1 MSSFQERQGSLKIV
15 DAAKVAARGALFVTE
30 ARLRTML
37 KWIWLIIGL
46 AIANPVLYLVS
57 IGLGVGAYID
67 ENTGGM
73 GVDGVSYITFLAPA
87 LLATAAIQGAIDES
101 VYPTLEGF
109 KWNKIFFS
117 MNSTPLS
124 GNHIAMGVFLN
135 SLIRVIFTA
144 VIYWLVMLAFGVLES
159 PRAWLAIFTAV
170 MAGAAFGALM
180 QALAGMLEN
189 EDIFFTVLQRFV
201 IMPLFLFSGT
211 FYPLTNM
218 PIFLQWIGWISPLW
232 HATELGRWLT
242 YGHEISSL
250 MLYTHFIFLNSL
262 LLFGVIA
269 SRRIFTRRLG
279 K

>member
-67 ENTGGM
+67 KNTGGM

-144 VIYWLVMLAFGVLES
+144 VIYWFVMLAFGVLES

-189 EDIFFTVLQRFV
+189 QDIFFTVLQRFV

-250 MLYTHFIFLNSL
+250 MIYTHFIFLNSL

>member
-1 MSSFQERQGSLKIV
+1 MSQLHQRQGSLKIV

-37 KWIWLIIGL
+37 KWIWLIISL
-46 AIANPVLYLVS
+46 AIANPVLYLIS

-67 ENTGGM
+67 KNTGGM

-109 KWNKIFFS
+109 KWNKTFFS
-117 MNSTPLS
+117 MNATPLS
-124 GNHIAMGVFLN
+124 GNHIAMGVFYN

-144 VIYWLVMLAFGVLES
+144 VVYWFVMLAFGVLES
-159 PRAWLAIFTAV
+159 SRAWLAIFTAI

-180 QALAGMLEN
+180 QALAGLLEN
-189 EDIFFTVLQRFV
+189 ENIFFTVLNRFV

-211 FYPLTNM
+211 FYPLTSM

-250 MLYTHFIFLNSL
+250 MLYVHFIFLNTL
-262 LLFGVIA
+262 LIVGVIA

>member
-1 MSSFQERQGSLKIV
+1 MSSLQSRQGSLKIV
-15 DAAKVAARGALFVTE
+15 DSARVAARGALFVTE
-30 ARLRTML
+30 ARLRAML
-37 KWIWLIIGL
+37 KYVGLIISI

-57 IGLGVGAYID
+57 IGLGLGTYID
-67 ENTGGM
+67 KNAGPM
-73 GVDGVSYITFLAPA
+73 GVDGVSYLTFLAPA
-87 LLATAAIQGAIDES
+87 LLATAAIQGAMDES

-109 KWNKIFFS
+109 KWDKTFFS

-124 GNHIAMGVFLN
+124 GNQIAMGVFFN
-135 SLIRVIFTA
+135 SLIRTIFTA
-144 VIYWLVMLAFGVLES
+144 ILYWLVMLAFGVLES

-180 QALAGMLEN
+180 QALAGFLEN
-189 EDIFFTVLQRFV
+189 ENVFFTVVQRFI

-218 PIFLQWIGWISPLW
+218 PIFLQWIGWVSPLW

-242 YGHEISSL
+242 YGSEISTP
-250 MLYTHFIFLNSL
+250 MLFLHFIFLNSIL
-262 LLFGVIA
+262 IFGVIA
-269 SRRIFTRRLG
+269 SRRIFTKRLA

>member
-1 MSSFQERQGSLKIV
+1 MSTTQERQGSLKII
-15 DAAKVAARGALFVTE
+15 DAAKVAARGALYVTE
-30 ARLRTML
+30 ARLRAML
-37 KWIWLIIGL
+37 KWIWLIIGIS
-46 AIANPVLYLVS
+46 IANPVLYLVS
-57 IGLGVGAYID
+57 IGLGVGSYID
-67 ENTGGM
+67 KNTGGM

-101 VYPTLEGF
+101 VFPTLEGF

-124 GNHIAMGVFLN
+124 GNHIAMGVFFN

-144 VIYWLVMLAFGVLES
+144 VMYWVVMLAFGVLES
-159 PRAWLAIFTAV
+159 PRSWLAIFTAV
-170 MAGAAFGALM
+170 MAGAAFGAMM
-180 QALAGMLEN
+180 QALAGLLEN
-189 EDIFFTVLQRFV
+189 ENIFFTVLNRFV

-218 PIFLQWIGWISPLW
+218 PIYLQWIGWISPLW

-242 YGHEISSL
+242 YGHEISTQ
-250 MLYTHFIFLNSL
+250 MLYVHFVFLNSL
-262 LLFGVIA
+262 LLIGVIA

>member
-1 MSSFQERQGSLKIV
+1 MSRTQERQGSLKII
-15 DAAKVAARGALFVTE
+15 DAAKVAARSALYVTE
-30 ARLRTML
+30 ARLRAML
-37 KWIWLIIGL
+37 KWIWLIISL

-57 IGLGVGAYID
+57 IGLGVGSYID
-67 ENTGGM
+67 KNTGGM

-109 KWNKIFFS
+109 KWNKTFFS
-117 MNSTPLS
+117 MNATPLS
-124 GNHIAMGVFLN
+124 GNHIAMGVFFN
-135 SLIRVIFTA
+135 SLVRVIFTA
-144 VIYWLVMLAFGVLES
+144 VVYWFVMLAFGVLES
-159 PRAWLAIFTAV
+159 PRSWLAIFTAV
-170 MAGAAFGALM
+170 MAGAAFGAIM
-180 QALAGMLEN
+180 QALAGLLEN
-189 EDIFFTVLQRFV
+189 ENIFFTVLNRFV

-218 PIFLQWIGWISPLW
+218 PIYLQWIGWISPLW

-242 YGHEISSL
+242 YDHEISSQ
-250 MLYTHFIFLNSL
+250 MLYVHFVFLNTL
-262 LLFGVIA
+262 LLIGVIA

>member
-37 KWIWLIIGL
+37 KWIWLIICL
-46 AIANPVLYLVS
+46 AIANPVLYLIS

-67 ENTGGM
+67 KNTGGM

-250 MLYTHFIFLNSL
+250 MIYTHFIFLNSL

>member
-1 MSSFQERQGSLKIV
+1 MSSLRERQGSLKIV
-15 DAAKVAARGALFVTE
+15 DAAKVAARGAIFVTE
-30 ARLRTML
+30 ARLRAML
-37 KWIWLIIGL
+37 KWVWLIIGL
-46 AIANPVLYLVS
+46 AIANPVLYLIS

-67 ENTGGM
+67 KNTGGM
-73 GVDGVSYITFLAPA
+73 GVDGVSYITYLAPA

-109 KWNKIFFS
+109 KWNKTFFS
-117 MNSTPLS
+117 MNATPLS
-124 GNHIAMGVFLN
+124 GNHIAMGVFFN

-189 EDIFFTVLQRFV
+189 EDVFFTVLGRFV

-218 PIFLQWIGWISPLW
+218 PIYLQWIGWISPLW
-232 HATELGRWLT
+232 HATELGRWLS
-242 YGHEISSL
+242 YGHEISSQ
-250 MLYTHFIFLNSL
+250 MLYVHFIFLNSL
-262 LLFGVIA
+262 LLIGIIA
-269 SRRIFTRRLG
+269 SRRIFTKRLG

>member
-144 VIYWLVMLAFGVLES
+144 VIYWFVMLAFGVLES

-262 LLFGVIA
+262 LMFGVFA

>member
-1 MSSFQERQGSLKIV
+1 MSSFQARQGSLKIV

-30 ARLRTML
+30 ARLRNML
-37 KWIWLIIGL
+37 KWVWLIIAI

-57 IGLGVGAYID
+57 IGLGLGSFID
-67 ENTGGM
+67 QNAGSA
-73 GVDGVSYITFLAPA
+73 GVDGVSYLTFLAPA
-87 LLATAAIQGAIDES
+87 LLATAAIQGALDES

-117 MNSTPLS
+117 MNATPLS
-124 GNHIAMGVFLN
+124 GNHIAMGVFFN
-135 SLIRVIFTA
+135 SLTRVVFTT
-144 VIYWLVMLAFGVLES
+144 VLYWLVMLAFGVLES

-170 MAGAAFGALM
+170 MAGAAFGAFM
-180 QALAGMLEN
+180 QALAGLMEN
-189 EDIFFTVLQRFV
+189 ENLFFTLVERFI

-211 FYPLTNM
+211 FYPLSSM
-218 PIFLQWIGWISPLW
+218 PVFLQWIGWISPLW

-242 YGHEISSL
+242 YGSEISTQ
-250 MLYTHFIFLNSL
+250 MLFVHFIFLNSIL
-262 LLFGVIA
+262 VVGLIA

>member
-1 MSSFQERQGSLKIV
+1 MSSFQTRQGSLKIV
-15 DAAKVAARGALFVTE
+15 DAAKVAARGSIFVAE
-30 ARLRTML
+30 ARLRSMM

-67 ENTGGM
+67 KNTGGM

-124 GNHIAMGVFLN
+124 GNHIATGVFLN
-135 SLIRVIFTA
+135 SLIRVTFTA
-144 VIYWLVMLAFGVLES
+144 VIYWFVMLAFGVLES
-159 PRAWLAIFTAV
+159 PRAWLAIFTAI
-170 MAGAAFGALM
+170 MAGAAFGAMM

-218 PIFLQWIGWISPLW
+218 PIYLQWIGWISPLW

>member
-1 MSSFQERQGSLKIV
+1 MSSTTRQGSIKLV
-15 DAAKVAARGALFVTE
+15 DSAKVAARGALFVTE
-30 ARLRTML
+30 ARLRAMM
-37 KWIWLIIGL
+37 KWVWLILSL

-57 IGLGVGAYID
+57 IGLGVGSYID
-67 ENTGGM
+67 KNTGGM

-124 GNHIAMGVFLN
+124 GNQIAMGVFFN
-135 SLIRVIFTA
+135 SLIRVVFTA
-144 VIYWLVMLAFGVLES
+144 VIYWFVMLAFGVLES
-159 PRAWLAIFTAV
+159 PRAWLAIFTAI
-170 MAGAAFGALM
+170 MAGAAFGAMM
-180 QALAGMLEN
+180 QALAGLLEN
-189 EDIFFTVLQRFV
+189 ENIFFTVLNRFV

-218 PIFLQWIGWISPLW
+218 PIYLQWIGWISPLW

-250 MLYTHFIFLNSL
+250 MLYIHFIFLNSL
-262 LLFGVIA
+262 LLVGIIA

>member
-1 MSSFQERQGSLKIV
+1 MSSFQTRQGSLKIV

-30 ARLRTML
+30 ARLRAML
-37 KWIWLIIGL
+37 KWVWLIIGI

-67 ENTGGM
+67 KNTGGM

-109 KWNKIFFS
+109 KWDKIFFS

-124 GNHIAMGVFLN
+124 GNHIAMGVFFN
-135 SLIRVIFTA
+135 SVIRVTFTA
-144 VIYWLVMLAFGVLES
+144 VIYWFVMLAFGVLES
-159 PRAWLAIFTAV
+159 PRAWLAIFTAI

-180 QALAGMLEN
+180 QALAGLLEN
-189 EDIFFTVLQRFV
+189 EDIFFTVLGRFV

-218 PIFLQWIGWISPLW
+218 PIYLQWIGWISPLW
-232 HATELGRWLT
+232 HATELGRWLS

-262 LLFGVIA
+262 LLIGIIA

>member
-1 MSSFQERQGSLKIV
+1 MSSLRERQGSLKIV
-15 DAAKVAARGALFVTE
+15 DAAKVAARGAIFVTE
-30 ARLRTML
+30 ARLRAML

-46 AIANPVLYLVS
+46 AIANPVLYLIS

-67 ENTGGM
+67 KNTGGM

-101 VYPTLEGF
+101 VFPTLEGF
-109 KWNKIFFS
+109 KWNKTFFS
-117 MNSTPLS
+117 MNATPLS
-124 GNHIAMGVFLN
+124 GNHIAMGVFFN

-144 VIYWLVMLAFGVLES
+144 AIYWFVMLAFGALES

-189 EDIFFTVLQRFV
+189 EDIFFTVLGRFV

-218 PIFLQWIGWISPLW
+218 PIYLQWIGWISPLW
-232 HATELGRWLT
+232 HATELGRWLS
-242 YGHEISSL
+242 YGHEISSQ
-250 MLYTHFIFLNSL
+250 MLYVHFIFLNSL
-262 LLFGVIA
+262 LLIGIIA
-269 SRRIFTRRLG
+269 SRRIFTKRLG

>member
-1 MSSFQERQGSLKIV
+1 MSSFQTRQGSLKIV
-15 DAAKVAARGALFVTE
+15 DAAKVAARGSIFVAE

-37 KWIWLIIGL
+37 KWIWLIISL

-67 ENTGGM
+67 KNTGGM

-101 VYPTLEGF
+101 VFPTLEGF

-117 MNSTPLS
+117 MNATPLS
-124 GNHIAMGVFLN
+124 GNHIATGVFLN
-135 SLIRVIFTA
+135 SLIRVTFTA
-144 VIYWLVMLAFGVLES
+144 IIYWLVMLAFGVLES
-159 PRAWLAIFTAV
+159 PRAWLAIFTAI
-170 MAGAAFGALM
+170 MAGAAFGAMM

-189 EDIFFTVLQRFV
+189 EDIFFTVLNRFV

-218 PIFLQWIGWISPLW
+218 PIYLQWIGWISPLW

-262 LLFGVIA
+262 LLIGIIA

>member
-1 MSSFQERQGSLKIV
+1 MSLLRERQGSLKIV
-15 DAAKVAARGALFVTE
+15 DAAKVAARGAIFVTE
-30 ARLRTML
+30 ARLRAML
-37 KWIWLIIGL
+37 KWVWLIIGL
-46 AIANPVLYLVS
+46 AIANPVLYLIS

-67 ENTGGM
+67 KNTGGM
-73 GVDGVSYITFLAPA
+73 GVDGVSYVTFLAPA

-109 KWNKIFFS
+109 KWNKTFFS
-117 MNSTPLS
+117 MNATPLS

-144 VIYWLVMLAFGVLES
+144 IIYWLVMLAFGVLES

-189 EDIFFTVLQRFV
+189 EDVFFTVLGRFV

-218 PIFLQWIGWISPLW
+218 PIYLQWIGWISPLW
-232 HATELGRWLT
+232 HATELGRWLS
-242 YGHEISSL
+242 YGHEISSQ
-250 MLYTHFIFLNSL
+250 MLYVHFIFLNSL
-262 LLFGVIA
+262 LLIGIIA
-269 SRRIFTRRLG
+269 SRRIFTKRLG

>member
-1 MSSFQERQGSLKIV
+1 MSSFQTRQGSLKIV
-15 DAAKVAARGALFVTE
+15 DAAKVAARGSIFVAE
-30 ARLRTML
+30 ARLRTMM
-37 KWIWLIIGL
+37 KWVWLIIGL

-67 ENTGGM
+67 KNTGGM

-124 GNHIAMGVFLN
+124 GNHIATGVFLN
-135 SLIRVIFTA
+135 SLIRVVFTA
-144 VIYWLVMLAFGVLES
+144 IIYWFVMLAFGVLES

-242 YGHEISSL
+242 YGHEISTL

-262 LLFGVIA
+262 LLIGIIA

>member
-1 MSSFQERQGSLKIV
+1 MSSFQTRQGSLKIV
-15 DAAKVAARGALFVTE
+15 DAAKVAARGSIFVAE
-30 ARLRTML
+30 ARLRTMM

-57 IGLGVGAYID
+57 IGLGVGVYID
-67 ENTGGM
+67 KNTGGM

-124 GNHIAMGVFLN
+124 GNHIATGVFLN

-144 VIYWLVMLAFGVLES
+144 VIYWFVMLAFGVLES

-218 PIFLQWIGWISPLW
+218 PIYLQWIGWISPLW

-242 YGHEISSL
+242 YGHEISTL

-262 LLFGVIA
+262 LLIGIIA

>member
-1 MSSFQERQGSLKIV
+1 MSSFQARQGSLKIV

-30 ARLRTML
+30 ARLRNML
-37 KWIWLIIGL
+37 KWFWLIIAI

-67 ENTGGM
+67 KNTGGM

-87 LLATAAIQGAIDES
+87 LLATAAIQGALDES
-101 VYPTLEGF
+101 IYPTLEGF
-109 KWNKIFFS
+109 KWDKVFFS

-124 GNHIAMGVFLN
+124 GNHIAMGVFFN
-135 SLIRVIFTA
+135 SLIRVTFTA
-144 VIYWLVMLAFGVLES
+144 IIYWLVMLAFGVLES
-159 PRAWLAIFTAV
+159 PRAWLAIFTAI

-180 QALAGMLEN
+180 QALAGLLEN
-189 EDIFFTVLQRFV
+189 ENMFFTVLNRFV

-218 PIFLQWIGWISPLW
+218 PIYLQWIGWISPLW

-242 YGHEISSL
+242 YGHEISTL

-262 LLFGVIA
+262 LLIGIIA

>member
-1 MSSFQERQGSLKIV
+1 MSSFQTRQGSLKIV
-15 DAAKVAARGALFVTE
+15 DAAKVAARGTIFVTE
-30 ARLRTML
+30 ARLRAML
-37 KWIWLIIGL
+37 KWIWLILGI

-67 ENTGGM
+67 KNTGGM

-109 KWNKIFFS
+109 KWDKIFFS

-124 GNHIAMGVFLN
+124 GNHIAMGVFFN
-135 SLIRVIFTA
+135 SLIRVTFTA
-144 VIYWLVMLAFGVLES
+144 VIYWFVMLAFGVLES
-159 PRAWLAIFTAV
+159 PRAWLAIFTAI
-170 MAGAAFGALM
+170 MAGAAFGAMM

-189 EDIFFTVLQRFV
+189 EDIFFTVLGRFV

-262 LLFGVIA
+262 LLIGIVA

>member
-1 MSSFQERQGSLKIV
+1 MSSFQARQGSLKIV

-30 ARLRTML
+30 ARLRNML
-37 KWIWLIIGL
+37 KWVWLIIAI

-57 IGLGVGAYID
+57 IGLGLGSFID
-67 ENTGGM
+67 QNAGSA
-73 GVDGVSYITFLAPA
+73 GVDGVSYLTVLAPA
-87 LLATAAIQGAIDES
+87 LLATAAIQGALDES

-117 MNSTPLS
+117 MNATPLS
-124 GNHIAMGVFLN
+124 GNHIAMGVFFN
-135 SLIRVIFTA
+135 SLIRTVFTT
-144 VIYWLVMLAFGVLES
+144 VLYWLVMLAFGVLES

-170 MAGAAFGALM
+170 MAGAAFGAFM
-180 QALAGMLEN
+180 QALAGLLEN
-189 EDIFFTVLQRFV
+189 ENLFFTLVERFI

-211 FYPLTNM
+211 FYPLSSM
-218 PIFLQWIGWISPLW
+218 PFFLQWIGWISPLW

-242 YGHEISSL
+242 YGSEISTQ
-250 MLYTHFIFLNSL
+250 MLFVHFIFLNSIFVVGL
-262 LLFGVIA
+262 IA

>member
-67 ENTGGM
+67 QNTGGM
-73 GVDGVSYITFLAPA
+73 GIDGVSYITFLAPA

-144 VIYWLVMLAFGVLES
+144 VIYWFVMLAFGVLES

-262 LLFGVIA
+262 LLLGVIA

>member
-1 MSSFQERQGSLKIV
+1 MSSFQTRQGSLKIV

-30 ARLRTML
+30 ARLRNML

-67 ENTGGM
+67 KNTGGM

-109 KWNKIFFS
+109 KWNKVFFS

-144 VIYWLVMLAFGVLES
+144 VIYWFVMLAFGVLES

-218 PIFLQWIGWISPLW
+218 PIYLQWIGWISPLW

-242 YGHEISSL
+242 YGHEISTL

-262 LLFGVIA
+262 LLIGIIA

>member
-1 MSSFQERQGSLKIV
+1 MSSFQTRQGSLKIV
-15 DAAKVAARGALFVTE
+15 DAAKVAARGTIFVTE
-30 ARLRTML
+30 ARLRAML
-37 KWIWLIIGL
+37 KWIWLILGI

-67 ENTGGM
+67 KNTGGM

-109 KWNKIFFS
+109 KWDKIFFS

-124 GNHIAMGVFLN
+124 GNHIAMGVFFN
-135 SLIRVIFTA
+135 SLIRVTFTA
-144 VIYWLVMLAFGVLES
+144 VIYWFVMLAFGVLES
-159 PRAWLAIFTAV
+159 PRAWLAIFTAI
-170 MAGAAFGALM
+170 MAGAAFGAMM

-218 PIFLQWIGWISPLW
+218 PIYLQWIGWISPLW

-242 YGHEISSL
+242 YGHEISTL
-250 MLYTHFIFLNSL
+250 MLYTHFVFLNSIL
-262 LLFGVIA
+262 VIAVIA

>member
-1 MSSFQERQGSLKIV
+1 MSSFQSRQGSLKIV
-15 DAAKVAARGALFVTE
+15 DAAKVTARGSIFVAE

-37 KWIWLIIGL
+37 KWIWLIISL

-67 ENTGGM
+67 KNTGGM

-117 MNSTPLS
+117 MNATPLS
-124 GNHIAMGVFLN
+124 GNHIATGVFLN
-135 SLIRVIFTA
+135 SLIRVTFTA
-144 VIYWLVMLAFGVLES
+144 IIYWLVMLAFGVLES
-159 PRAWLAIFTAV
+159 PRAWLAIFTAI
-170 MAGAAFGALM
+170 MAGAAFGAMM

-189 EDIFFTVLQRFV
+189 EDIFFTVLNRFV

-218 PIFLQWIGWISPLW
+218 PIYLQWIGWISPLW

-250 MLYTHFIFLNSL
+250 MLYTHFVFLNSL
-262 LLFGVIA
+262 LLIGIIA

>member
-1 MSSFQERQGSLKIV
+1 MSTTQERQGSLKII
-15 DAAKVAARGALFVTE
+15 DAAKVAARGALYVTE
-30 ARLRTML
+30 ARLRAML
-37 KWIWLIIGL
+37 KWIWLIISL

-57 IGLGVGAYID
+57 IGLGVGSYID
-67 ENTGGM
+67 KNTGGM

-109 KWNKIFFS
+109 KWNKTFFS
-117 MNSTPLS
+117 MNATPLS
-124 GNHIAMGVFLN
+124 GNHIAMGVFFN
-135 SLIRVIFTA
+135 SLVRVIFTA
-144 VIYWLVMLAFGVLES
+144 VVYWFVMLAFGVLES
-159 PRAWLAIFTAV
+159 PRSWLAIFTAV
-170 MAGAAFGALM
+170 MAGAAFGAIM
-180 QALAGMLEN
+180 QALAGLLEN
-189 EDIFFTVLQRFV
+189 ENIFFTVLNRFV

-218 PIFLQWIGWISPLW
+218 PIYLQWIGWISPLW

-242 YGHEISSL
+242 YDHEISSQ
-250 MLYTHFIFLNSL
+250 MLYVHFVFLNTL
-262 LLFGVIA
+262 LLLGVIA

>member
-1 MSSFQERQGSLKIV
+1 MSSFQTRQGSLKIV
-15 DAAKVAARGALFVTE
+15 DAAKVAARGSLFVTE
-30 ARLRTML
+30 ARLRAML
-37 KWIWLIIGL
+37 KWVWLIIGI

-67 ENTGGM
+67 KNTGGM

-101 VYPTLEGF
+101 VFPTLEGF
-109 KWNKIFFS
+109 KWDKIFFS

-124 GNHIAMGVFLN
+124 GNHIAMGVFFN
-135 SLIRVIFTA
+135 SLIRVTFTA
-144 VIYWLVMLAFGVLES
+144 IIYWLVMLAFGVLES
-159 PRAWLAIFTAV
+159 PRAWLAIFTAI

-180 QALAGMLEN
+180 QSLAGLLEN
-189 EDIFFTVLQRFV
+189 ENMFFTVLNRFV

-218 PIFLQWIGWISPLW
+218 PIYLQWIGWISPLW

-242 YGHEISSL
+242 YGHEISTL

-262 LLFGVIA
+262 LLIGIIA